1 MSIVPAAVGPQAPPM
16 AVPRASAGSPGSPAR
31 RTTGAPWLRRARR
44 LVGPLVVLL
53 VWWVATRTGLIDQR
67 FVSSPG
73 KVLHVFST
81 EISSGV
87 LQHNLGVSLG
97 RVARGLILGVGLGL
111 VVGCIS
117 GMSRVGDDLVDPVVQ
132 MFRTV
137 PFVALT
143 SLFILWFGIN
153 ERPKYLL
160 VALGCFFPMY
170 LNTFN
175 GIRNVD
181 ARLVEAARGFGLRRL
196 GLVWEVIVL
205 GALPQALLGLRYALG
220 ISWLA
225 LVIAEQINSN
235 AGIGYLLTTA
245 QNNLDTAGVIA
256 SIVTY
261 AALGIITD
269 ALVRGLERRLLSWRR
284 GYTGA

>member
-1 MSIVPAAVGPQAPPM
+1 MTIVE
-16 AVPRASAGSPGSPAR
+16 ASAAARTPEAVVQADAGPLPVRHFNPATWVR
-31 RTTGAPWLRRARR
+31 RVRR
-44 LVGPLVVLL
+44 LVGPLLVLL
-53 VWWVATRTGLIDQR
+53 LWWVGTRTGTVDQR

-81 EISSGV
+81 EISNGV
-87 LQHNLGVSLG
+87 FQHNLGVSLG
-97 RVARGLILGVGLGL
+97 RVAQGLILGVGLGVL
-111 VVGCIS
+111 VGCIS
-117 GMSRVGDDLVDPVVQ
+117 GMSRLGDDLVDPVVQ

-143 SLFILWFGIN
+143 SLFILWFGIG

-160 VALGCFFPMY
+160 VALGCFFPVY

-181 ARLVEAARGFGLRRL
+181 ARLVEAAKGFGLKRL
-196 GLVWEVIVL
+196 GLVREVIL
-205 GALPQALLGLRYALG
+205 PGALPQALLGLRYALG

-225 LVIAEQINSN
+225 LVIAEQINANS
-235 AGIGYLLTTA
+235 GIGYLLTTA

-261 AALGIITD
+261 AALGVITD
-269 ALVRGLERRLLSWRR
+269 ALVRMLESRLLVWRR